1 MAFLLFLTLSLM
13 MKQFKYRFDMIASLV
28 LGCTISTL
36 SLVPQAQA
44 SALKRPNPAPIVSY
58 GLENSTCYIQLP
70 GRDSQILDHLC
81 GTHEPKRDRRRGRNE
96 LDTDGLPFLM
106 KENFRATEEASRKLQ
121 EAHQRFEREM
131 PLSDNALQL
140 KAQQQKLWTQ
150 INNVK
155 TQSERESLLKQA
167 RELSIKLDA
176 DPSVKKSYEM
186 MQKLFQRKLRR

>member
-1 MAFLLFLTLSLM
+1 MAFLLFPTLSLM
-13 MKQFKYRFDMIASLV
+13 MKLFKYRFDTIASLV

-36 SLVPQAQA
+36 SLVSQAQA

-58 GLENSTCYIQLP
+58 GLKKSTCYIQLP

-81 GTHEPKRDRRRGRNE
+81 GTHEFKRDRRRGQNE

-140 KAQQQKLWTQ
+140 KDQQQKLWAQ
-150 INNVK
+150 MNNVK
-155 TQSERESLLKQA
+155 TQSERENLLKQA
-167 RELSIKLDA
+167 RELSIKLEA

-186 MQKLFQRKLRR
+186 MRKLYQSNPRR

>member
-1 MAFLLFLTLSLM
+1 MAFLLFPTLSLM
-13 MKQFKYRFDMIASLV
+13 MKLFKYRFDTIASLV

-44 SALKRPNPAPIVSY
+44 SALKRQNPAPIASY
-58 GLENSTCYIQLP
+58 GLESSTCYIQLP
-70 GRDSQILDHLC
+70 GRNSQILDHLC
-81 GTHEPKRDRRRGRNE
+81 GTHEIKRDRRRGRNE

-140 KAQQQKLWTQ
+140 KDQQQKLWAQ
-150 INNVK
+150 MNNVK
-155 TQSERESLLKQA
+155 TQSERENLLKQA
-167 RELSIKLDA
+167 RELSIKLEA

-186 MQKLFQRKLRR
+186 MRKLYQSNPRR

>member
-1 MAFLLFLTLSLM
+1 
-13 MKQFKYRFDMIASLV
+13 MKLIKYRFDTIASLV

-44 SALKRPNPAPIVSY
+44 TAALKRQNLAPIASY

-70 GRDSQILDHLC
+70 GRDSQSLDYLC
-81 GTHEPKRDRRRGRNE
+81 GTHEPKRDRRRDRNE

-140 KAQQQKLWTQ
+140 KDQQQKLWAQ
-150 INNVK
+150 MNNAK
-155 TQSERESLLKQA
+155 TQSEQESLLKQA

-186 MQKLFQRKLRR
+186 MRKLFQRKLSR